1 MAVELELK
9 AVVPDP
15 AALRARLADAGAIPG
30 FHGLMTDRRYDRDGA
45 LGRRDEVLR
54 VRRYWPA
61 AGAERSEIAWKG
73 PTQRSPEGYKTR
85 VELTCEAGPAPD
97 EPGPI
102 LEALGYGVVHTIDR
116 WVESW
121 SLAGAALRIEW
132 YPRMDVLLEVE
143 GAPPSIEAAILA
155 TGLPRGAFTPD
166 ALIDFVRRYEPR
178 AGRAAALALADL
190 QGEAP
195 GWVTV

>member
-54 VRRYWPA
+54 VRRYRAA
-61 AGAERSEIAWKG
+61 AGAVRSEIAWKG

-85 VELTCEAGPAPD
+85 VELTCEVRAD

-102 LEALGYGVVHTIDR
+102 LEALGYGVVHTLDR

-121 SLAGAALRIEW
+121 SLGGAALRIEW

-143 GAPPSIEAAILA
+143 GAPRSIEAAILA

-166 ALIDFVRRYEPR
+166 ALIEFVRRYEPR

-195 GWVTV
+195 GWATA

>member
-15 AALRARLADAGAIPG
+15 SALRARLAGAGAIPG
-30 FHGLMTDRRYDRDGA
+30 FRGLMTERRYDRDGA

-54 VRRYWPA
+54 VRSYRPA
-61 AGAERSEIAWKG
+61 AGAVRSEIAWKG
-73 PTQRSPEGYKTR
+73 PSQRSPEGYKTR
-85 VELTCEAGPAPD
+85 VELTCEARPAPD

-102 LEALGYGVVHTIDR
+102 LEALGYAVVHTVDR
-116 WVESW
+116 WVEGW
-121 SLAGAALRIEW
+121 ALAGAALRIEW

-143 GAPPSIEAAILA
+143 GTPPSIEAAILA
-155 TGLPRGAFTPD
+155 TGLPRGAFTAD

-178 AGRAAALALADL
+178 AGRVAALAMADL

-195 GWVTV
+195 GWATA